1 MLGRVWY
8 LPERIPTLRPRD
20 MRCLHFWML
29 SITIFPGI
37 PIAIVLRNSVA
48 WVVLVSMVTWSAT
61 HLAGWSAERPS
72 EVREGEA

>member
-1 MLGRVWY
+1 MLSRVWR
-8 LPERIPTLRPRD
+8 LPERIPSIPARD

-29 SITIFPGI
+29 SVTIMPGI
-37 PIAIVLRNSVA
+37 PIAIVLRDSVA

-72 EVREGEA
+72 ELEEAQ